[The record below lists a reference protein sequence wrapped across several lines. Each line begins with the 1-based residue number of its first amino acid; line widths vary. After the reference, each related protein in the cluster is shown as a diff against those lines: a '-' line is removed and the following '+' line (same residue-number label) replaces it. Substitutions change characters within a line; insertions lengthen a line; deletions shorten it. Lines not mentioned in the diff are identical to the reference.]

1 MLIKS
6 IKLHNIRSYESQEIN
21 FPSGS
26 VLLAGDIGSGKST
39 ILLAIEFAIFGA
51 KKGELPAYTLLR
63 HGKKEGSVELRM
75 LVDNKDVIIKRTLKR
90 SSEDIKQEAG
100 YVVTNGMKKDGT
112 SEELRAIV
120 LNLLGYPR
128 ELIKKGKDFIYRYTV
143 YTPQEEMKQ
152 IIYESKEAR
161 LDTLRKVFN
170 IDKYKRIRDN
180 SKILASA
187 IREKRRH
194 IEGFIIDLEYKKN
207 EMEEKKNEMSLIEK
221 EVVEIN
227 PKIEDIKKA
236 INEKKESIKNIEK
249 EINELNHLRKELSIA
264 ETSISHKIDSNNK
277 LNDEIKKLE
286 RQIEEQKKEIKQELT
301 P

>member
-6 IKLHNIRSYESQEIN
+6 IKLPNIRSYESQEIN

-170 IDKYKRIRDN
+170 IDKYKRVRDN
-180 SKILASA
+180 SKIIITSLK
-187 IREKRRH
+187 ENKKH
-194 IEGFIIDLEYKKN
+194 LEGFILDLDYKKKDL
-207 EMEEKKNEMSLIEK
+207 EEKKNEILEIDKKIIELI
-221 EVVEIN
+221 
-227 PKIEDIKKA
+227 PKIDEVKNI
-236 INEKKESIKNIEK
+236 INEKKKSIENIEN
-249 EINELNHLRKELSIA
+249 EISKLNALKKELSIA
-264 ETSISHKIDSNNK
+264 EANISHRIEQNNR

-286 RQIEEQKKEIKQELT
+286 KEDLLNEA
-301 P
+301 